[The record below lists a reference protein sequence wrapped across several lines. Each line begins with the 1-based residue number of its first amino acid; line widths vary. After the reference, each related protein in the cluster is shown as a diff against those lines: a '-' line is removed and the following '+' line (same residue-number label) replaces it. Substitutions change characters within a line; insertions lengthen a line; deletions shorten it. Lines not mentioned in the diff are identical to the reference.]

1 MRTEE
6 GFIYIRFRKFKHFTQ
21 ISDRMIKSWKI
32 QSLVLV
38 LTLGEIFGL
47 QAQSLKKVTLEDVF
61 KKGTFA
67 QKSVYGINWMK
78 DGQFYSSLVQKSGA
92 PAVVKIN
99 LATGEE
105 AGVLLDGS
113 ALGVNISSYSFNADE
128 SKALI
133 ATDVESIYRRSSK
146 GVFYVVDMA
155 SGQKQELMNGEKISY
170 ATLSP
175 DNDKIAFVKENN
187 LYMVELATNKLTQIT
202 KDGEWNKVINGSADW
217 VYEEEFSM
225 AQAFKWSPDGKKI
238 AFIRFDETQV
248 PEFNMQTWG
257 PLYPQDYK
265 FKYPKAGEKNALV
278 SIHVYDLPSGKIQK
292 VDAGTET
299 DIYLP
304 RIYWTKDANQMAF
317 IRMNR
322 LQNQLD
328 LFHADAATGESKLII
343 SETSKTYVDLD
354 YNDDLQ
360 YLSDGK
366 SFIRTSEQDGFK
378 HFYHHNMDGS
388 LIRQITSGNW
398 EVTSMV
404 SVDEKA
410 KKLYFISTEASPLE
424 RNFYL
429 INLDGKGKKLLTPAK
444 GTHTI
449 NMSSDHQF
457 FIDYYSTTD
466 SPVNVTL
473 NEASGKVIK
482 VLENNQALK
491 DKLAGFEL
499 GKKEFFTFATVDG
512 TELNGYIIKPADF
525 DPTKKYPVLMYVY
538 GGPGSQN
545 VLNSWGG
552 TRDFW
557 HQQLAAEGIIVAC
570 VDNRGTGG
578 RGRDFK
584 HSTYANL
591 GKLETID
598 QIEGAKFF
606 AKMPFVDA
614 SRIGIW
620 GWSYGGYMSSLAL
633 MKGNDV
639 FKTAIAVAPV
649 TTWRYYDTIYTER
662 YLQTPQLNEAGY
674 DDNSPITHVNM
685 LKGNFLLIH
694 GTGDDNVHFQNSVD
708 LVNALIAADKQF
720 ETFYYPNRNHGIY
733 GGNTTWH
740 LYSQMTDFLKRKL

>member
-1 MRTEE
+1 MRSDE
-6 GFIYIRFRKFKHFTQ
+6 GFIYIRFPKFKSFTQ
-21 ISDRMIKSWKI
+21 IKVSMIISWKRLSLI
-32 QSLVLV
+32 LVLS
-38 LTLGEIFGL
+38 LGVILGL

-105 AGVLLDGS
+105 AGVLLDGR
-113 ALGVNISSYSFNADE
+113 ALGVNFSSYSFNADE

-146 GVFYVVDMA
+146 GVFYVVDMT
-155 SGQKQELMNGEKISY
+155 SGHKQELMNGEKISY

-175 DNDKIAFVKENN
+175 DNDKVAFVKENN
-187 LYMVELATNKLTQIT
+187 LYMVELVSNKLTQIT
-202 KDGEWNKVINGSADW
+202 TDGEWNKIINGSADW

-257 PLYPQDYK
+257 PLYPKDYK

-278 SIHVYDLPSGKIQK
+278 SIHVYDLTSGKIQK
-292 VDAGTET
+292 IDTGSET

-304 RIYWTKDANQMAF
+304 RIYWTKDANQLAF

-328 LFHADAATGESKLII
+328 IFHANATTGESKLVI

-366 SFIRTSEQDGFK
+366 TFIRTSEQDGFK
-378 HFYHHNMDGS
+378 HIYHHNLDGS

-398 EVTSMV
+398 EVSSMV
-404 SVDEKA
+404 GIDEKA

-424 RNFYL
+424 RNFYV
-429 INLDGKGKKLLTPAK
+429 INLDGKGKKPLTPTK

-449 NMSSDHQF
+449 NMSSDYKF
-457 FIDYYSTTD
+457 FIDYYSTTEN
-466 SPVNVTL
+466 PVKVTL
-473 NEASGKVIK
+473 NDAAGKEIK
-482 VLENNQALK
+482 VLEDNQELR
-491 DKLAGFEL
+491 DQLAGFSL
-499 GKKEFFTFATVDG
+499 GQKEFFSFPTVDG

-525 DPTKKYPVLMYVY
+525 DPNKKYPVLMYVY

-570 VDNRGTGG
+570 VDNRGTGA

-598 QIEGAKFF
+598 QIEGAKYF

-662 YLQTPQLNEAGY
+662 YLQTPQLNAAGY

-708 LVNALIAADKQF
+708 LVNALILADKQF

-740 LYSQMTDFLKRKL
+740 LYTQMTDFLKRKL